1 MKRLLKEG
9 ILPSRQQ
16 IETMYATEK
25 YRKAFYEKNKARI
38 AEQHAQK
45 KKRKADQ
52 QTPRATRN
60 RRLRAGNNAGK
71 SSMERVISISHAL
84 VSSRRFSKVVFIVYY
99 LYCRVNEGKLAVL
112 DARSHSTTVVSQRGV
127 TSAIVTMEEIL
138 SPVKKSKK

>member
-1 MKRLLKEG
+1 
-9 ILPSRQQ
+9 
-16 IETMYATEK
+16 
-25 YRKAFYEKNKARI
+25 
-38 AEQHAQK
+38 
-45 KKRKADQ
+45 
-52 QTPRATRN
+52 
-60 RRLRAGNNAGK
+60 
-71 SSMERVISISHAL
+71 MERVISISHAL